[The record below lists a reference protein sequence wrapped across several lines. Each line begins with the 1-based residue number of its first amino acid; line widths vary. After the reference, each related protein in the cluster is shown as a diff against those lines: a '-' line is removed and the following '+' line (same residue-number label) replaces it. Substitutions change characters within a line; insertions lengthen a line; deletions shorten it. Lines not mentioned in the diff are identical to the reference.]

1 MSKLTP
7 EQKSIIREIEKQ
19 AVAAGL
25 DPDYAVALASLE
37 SDFRNIPAQVAKG
50 QPESTAFGPFQ
61 VNKATAQANGI
72 NYDEMLKDEKL
83 AIQAGIKNILRHA
96 NNPNLMSVNPDTGA
110 KEIDPMR
117 IAAAHRYG
125 EGSAYAKSGDTSLI
139 DPVLREY
146 LAKGMEHFAGESFP
160 QNIYSSSKPEA
171 KDEKAGTPSVD
182 VGSMGSVPL
191 GGYNTDEAEQSERYL
206 GALGGLGLGTF
217 LGTVKAPV
225 WSAGSRILDLAKDFR
240 KGSLNP
246 QDVADMAEAV
256 MKVKQSGST
265 PTGIAQTT
273 DTGTPTGP
281 YSKYTKKF
289 DQNVGLTNQ
298 EIASATGM
306 GKGEGEAWDLINKA
320 KKANQQIAESY
331 GSGWKLDPQ
340 TQLLVNTNAGSGPRN
355 APRQPMALNPT
366 LEERAA
372 QESAKYQE
380 WVDKMNNAR
389 KIHSNA
395 KLNPNPEA
403 SRDYRMGQ
411 AISNTA
417 GKVGDVTKAV
427 AQSSPVRW
435 GLGGLGIGYNAENA
449 YQQFGT
455 NTPLGNVAGT
465 TALGGALASGL
476 SMVPKYASKANPAA
490 IGLTTAS
497 NVMGDIN
504 KGDYESAKA
513 NAYLGGLGLASLPIA
528 IGALLPS
535 STNKNEKKELERRRK
550 MAPTITKP

>member
-1 MSKLTP
+1 
-7 EQKSIIREIEKQ
+7 
-19 AVAAGL
+19 
-25 DPDYAVALASLE
+25 
-37 SDFRNIPAQVAKG
+37 
-50 QPESTAFGPFQ
+50 
-61 VNKATAQANGI
+61 
-72 NYDEMLKDEKL
+72 
-83 AIQAGIKNILRHA
+83 
-96 NNPNLMSVNPDTGA
+96 
-110 KEIDPMR
+110 
-117 IAAAHRYG
+117 
-125 EGSAYAKSGDTSLI
+125 
-139 DPVLREY
+139 
-146 LAKGMEHFAGESFP
+146 
-160 QNIYSSSKPEA
+160 
-171 KDEKAGTPSVD
+171 
-182 VGSMGSVPL
+182 
-191 GGYNTDEAEQSERYL
+191 
-206 GALGGLGLGTF
+206 
-217 LGTVKAPV
+217 
-225 WSAGSRILDLAKDFR
+225 LAKDFR

-265 PTGIAQTT
+265 PTGTAQTT

-320 KKANQQIAESY
+320 KKANQQIAESF

-340 TQLLVNTNAGSGPRN
+340 TQLLVDTNAGSGPRN
-355 APRQPMALNPT
+355 APRQPMALSPT

-380 WVDKMNNAR
+380 WVDKLNKGR

-395 KLNPNPEA
+395 KLNFNPEA
-403 SRDYRMGQ
+403 SLDYRQGQ
-411 AISNTA
+411 ALSNMA

-550 MAPTITKP
+550 MAPTITNP